1 MELELTDNEF
11 LRQFETAVNGE
22 LAIIEYAPGERK
34 IFLTKT
40 TIPDSVTDDDFQ
52 NQFIR
57 AVLDLVDERE
67 LKMMPTCPIIVKFVR
82 KHKRYKKLLP
92 VGVRI

>member
-1 MELELTDNEF
+1 MTIELNDNEF
-11 LRQFETAVNGE
+11 LRHFETTINNE
-22 LAIIEYAPGERK
+22 LAIIEYSLGERK

-40 TIPDSVTDDDFQ
+40 SIPDSVTDEEFQ
-52 NQFIR
+52 NNFIR
-57 AVLDLVDERE
+57 TVLDLVDGRE
-67 LKMMPTCPIIVKFVR
+67 LKMMPTCPKVVKFVR

>member
-1 MELELTDNEF
+1 MEIELTDNEF
-11 LRQFETAVNGE
+11 LRQFETAINDE

-40 TIPDSVTDDDFQ
+40 SIPESVTDEDFQ
-52 NQFIR
+52 NQFIK
-57 AVLDLVDERE
+57 AVLDLVDDRE
-67 LKMMPTCPIIVKFVR
+67 LKMMPTCPVIVKFVR
-82 KHKRYKKLLP
+82 KNKRYKNLLP